1 MSKKKDENFS
11 IEDFNEVV
19 DATIARLEEEKANA
33 PTKIKEEISLKLNEV
48 KAESTAIEAG
58 EDEFIQKVEV
68 STNSTEREIIGNPGK
83 SLVVLIDVETK
94 KEVVCYGSAAEAA
107 RQEELNPTTV
117 RTRCANE
124 MIDNKNRQWKY
135 ETNEL

>member
-83 SLVVLIDVETK
+83 SLVVLIDVESK